1 MAIISANVQYNRGEH
16 LLLDYSSLQ
25 EKYSVA
31 LDWAKDPY
39 SNAAIGQF
47 IYIANTET
55 IGEGDLAVTYAK
67 GPYVVD
73 AIGEGAV
80 LTPLSKS
87 VAGEQD
93 LSGAVSDLATR
104 VSGVEGKVNVAANS
118 GLDATSALKV
128 KIDSTVEG
136 NILQVSDNGL
146 SVVASQSEYSLV
158 SVDQDTD
165 SPFAGQYN
173 FKKDDEIIGTINI
186 PKDQFLKDASFHA
199 TAEEGVAVEAPYL
212 KFVWDLDI
220 NEDLDGIQN
229 VTYVP
234 VKDLVDTYTAGN
246 YITITDNVID
256 VNYDK
261 VALNLTDT
269 LKLAEKW
276 EAIHANTTAIGD
288 ANSGLVAD
296 VAKNTED
303 ISGVAKALDTAFNGI
318 DARINGISSTVTGH
332 TTQINDLTA
341 NLTNVKVKD
350 VDVTT
355 SYGVGLSLDGTNVKV
370 NVDIETLASEV
381 SSRHSVA
388 TPVAED
394 ITVADFGTYKNTNV
408 QAVLQAIDQ
417 NVSNIS
423 QNVTASLT
431 GVVKTISSGNGIS
444 VVKNSDDT
452 RTISIKTA
460 ANSALKAGDNGLDI
474 FWSEL

>member
-1 MAIISANVQYNRGEH
+1 M
-16 LLLDYSSLQ
+16 
-25 EKYSVA
+25 
-31 LDWAKDPY
+31 
-39 SNAAIGQF
+39 
-47 IYIANTET
+47 
-55 IGEGDLAVTYAK
+55 AVTYAK

-158 SVDQDTD
+158 SVAQDAD
-165 SPFAGQYN
+165 SPYAGQYN
-173 FKKDDEIIGTINI
+173 FKKNDDIIGTINI
-186 PKDQFLKDASFHA
+186 PKDQVLRS
-199 TAEEGVAVEAPYL
+199 AEILSVTEENLPYTGAKVGDKYIKFEFQNNTTPQYLAV
-212 KFVWDLDI
+212 
-220 NEDLDGIQN
+220 Q
-229 VTYVP
+229 
-234 VKDLVDTYTAGN
+234 DLVDVYTADDV
-246 YITITDNVID
+246 YINMSEGNVITLD
-256 VNYDK
+256 IEAVTNR
-261 VALNLTDT
+261 VSQNLNIANLSLTVSD
-269 LKLAEKW
+269 
-276 EAIHANTTAIGD
+276 HTTILNGTNND
-288 ANSGLVAD
+288 GLVAK
-296 VAKNTED
+296 VAKNTENID
-303 ISGVAKALDTAFNGI
+303 DVAKALDTAVQGI
-318 DARINGISSTVTGH
+318 DTRISVISNTVDSNTA
-332 TTQINDLTA
+332 QIN
-341 NLTNVKVKD
+341 NLTTNLANVKVKD

-370 NVDIETLASEV
+370 NVDIDTLASEV

-394 ITVADFGTYKNTNV
+394 ITVADFGTYKNYNV

-417 NVSNIS
+417 NVNNIS
-423 QNVTASLT
+423 QNVTSSLT

-452 RTISIKTA
+452 RTISINTA

>member
-1 MAIISANVQYNRGEH
+1 M
-16 LLLDYSSLQ
+16 
-25 EKYSVA
+25 
-31 LDWAKDPY
+31 
-39 SNAAIGQF
+39 
-47 IYIANTET
+47 
-55 IGEGDLAVTYAK
+55 AVTYAK

-146 SVVASQSEYSLV
+146 SVVASQSEYSLEAV
-158 SVDQDTD
+158 SHAADG
-165 SPFAGQYN
+165 FAAQYE
-173 FKKDDEIIGTINI
+173 FKKDGQVQTTINI

-199 TAEEGVAVEAPYL
+199 TAEDGVTVEAPYL

-234 VKDLVDTYTAGN
+234 VKDLVDTYTSGD

-256 VNYDK
+256 VNYVK
-261 VALNLTDT
+261 VALHLTDT

-296 VAKNTED
+296 VAKNTAD
-303 ISGVAKALDTAFNGI
+303 IAGVAGALDNAVEGI
-318 DARINGISSTVTGH
+318 EARINGISSTVEGH

-370 NVDIETLASEV
+370 NVDIDTLASEV

-394 ITVADFGTYKNTNV
+394 ITVADFGTYKNSNV

-474 FWSEL
+474 F